1 MSFGKSGPV
10 VKVLDPRDTGIRAL
24 PSCAHRHLGDLG
36 YVISHTPLVTK
47 VGRSML
53 NCEAWAE
60 EQTVYKGE
68 ITHTHE
74 EWRSPSHV
82 RR

>member
-36 YVISHTPLVTK
+36 YVISPHA
-47 VGRSML
+47 S
-53 NCEAWAE
+53 C
-60 EQTVYKGE
+60 YKSGE
-68 ITHTHE
+68 I
-74 EWRSPSHV
+74 HV
-82 RR
+82 KL